1 MSLIVKIP
9 NSQKADHET
18 PGLDQNG
25 LVFKS
30 PTTSIW
36 VGSTGAGKT
45 MAAANAIAHQA
56 KWRKFD
62 HIFLMSP
69 NVDGTASPDPT
80 FVQPVLCLRLTTL
93 AAHPKKKMYARVDC
107 FFFFLSVQENG
118 SRQSKTFDHVS
129 PHSRPAPR
137 KIYSGLPGC
146 QHEHQRARPEMS
158 TVDRQ
163 RRPTCH
169 FIQGDFG

>member
-36 VGSTGAGKT
+36 IGSTGAGKT

-56 KWRKFD
+56 KWRIRYTL
-62 HIFLMSP
+62 HTP
-69 NVDGTASPDPT
+69 VD
-80 FVQPVLCLRLTTL
+80 
-93 AAHPKKKMYARVDC
+93 
-107 FFFFLSVQENG
+107 E
-118 SRQSKTFDHVS
+118 KTFLG
-129 PHSRPAPR
+129 R
-137 KIYSGLPGC
+137 
-146 QHEHQRARPEMS
+146 
-158 TVDRQ
+158 
-163 RRPTCH
+163 
-169 FIQGDFG
+169 

>member
-9 NSQKADHET
+9 NSHKVDHET

-56 KWRKFD
+56 KWRKYD

-69 NVDGTASPDPT
+69 NVEAAQKGEWSLLEYRYSVLKNFIIHIADKY
-80 FVQPVLCLRLTTL
+80 FVIHTCLHFWDAAAPNNTPGSCRLL
-93 AAHPKKKMYARVDC
+93 
-107 FFFFLSVQENG
+107 
-118 SRQSKTFDHVS
+118 
-129 PHSRPAPR
+129 
-137 KIYSGLPGC
+137 
-146 QHEHQRARPEMS
+146 
-158 TVDRQ
+158 
-163 RRPTCH
+163 
-169 FIQGDFG
+169 